1 MKELKLFLK
10 KAVLGIIGFWV
21 IISLY
26 AWGYKR
32 VTETTTEAMLDMVD
46 TMVQTSTTKD
56 DEQIKTLAVFS
67 NGKAFVLSDNVN
79 GVVYLEY
86 KNTSGDITSFDNNYK
101 IKAYQ
106 NGIEL
111 ERPFYI
117 NDNKYKYFDNKSKN
131 IKNDVSIP
139 IEQAFTLENT
149 NDDIEIDIYYS
160 PNIYSQNDT
169 LIENFVIPISQ
180 YEEELE

>member
-1 MKELKLFLK
+1 MKETKLFLK
-10 KAVLGIIGFWV
+10 KIIWGIIGFFV

-26 AWGYKR
+26 AWYNKK
-32 VTETTTEAMLDMVD
+32 VVETTQEVMLDYVDAFTETTTIVNEKELK
-46 TMVQTSTTKD
+46 S
-56 DEQIKTLAVFS
+56 LAKFS
-67 NGKAFVLSDNVN
+67 NSKAFILSDNIN

-86 KNTSGDITSFDNNYK
+86 KNTSGDITSFDKNYK
-101 IKAYQ
+101 LKAYQ

-117 NDNKYKYFDNKSKN
+117 NDSKYQYFDNKTKN

-149 NDDIEIDIYYS
+149 EDDIEVDIYYS
-160 PNIYSQNDT
+160 PNVYSSNDT
-169 LIENFVIPISQ
+169 LIETIVIPITQ
-180 YEEELE
+180 DQDDVE